1 MKLKNIK
8 TKDELNQVADIWYN
22 RTINLRHVWQNEN
35 EESERRIKA
44 YLLWGTMRDRII
56 QLLPLILRLSVP
68 PSTKGYKPGGV
79 VAKEHYLK

>member
-35 EESERRIKA
+35 ETSERRVKA
-44 YLLWGTMRDRII
+44 HDLWETMKNRVVS
-56 QLLPLILRLSVP
+56 LLPILLKLRAMSAI
-68 PSTKGYKPGGV
+68 KDYKPGGV
-79 VAKEHYLK
+79 IVK